1 MNKNELMAKIEAM
14 KAKKAQEMQQ
24 VEEPATQEE
33 TAQEMPPEKSKLV
46 SFQIIWSEATSKH
59 DGQEVYTWER
69 ANELMKEL
77 VKNITLTHN
86 EGYYKTKVR
95 LIWENGEEIIDRLD
109 LSLNEGDFNP
119 FKQTIQDYLKPQTGV
134 MYDSNLMQGDR
145 DTLLS
150 WSDEDENTTTE
161 PTAPPPTEP
170 NEETKPINLTLEVT
184 EVNNLTTIP
193 DTLKKLLGIT
203 ETIEESNDRSETALL
218 KASEQ
223 VETARAYIVYL
234 QSILPILE
242 AKVSAM
248 IEAKHKPAPIK
259 INNFTN
265 YQDN

>member
-1 MNKNELMAKIEAM
+1 MNKEQLMAKIEAL

-24 VEEPATQEE
+24 VEELTTQGE
-33 TAQEMPPEKSKLV
+33 TAQEMPTEKSKLV
-46 SFQIIWSEATSKH
+46 SFKVLWSEATSKY
-59 DGQEVYTWER
+59 DNVEAKTWR
-69 ANELMKEL
+69 DANNLML
-77 VKNITLTHN
+77 NVARCITL
-86 EGYYKTKVR
+86 ELDRGYDKTKIEIV
-95 LIWENGEEIIDRLD
+95 WENGHAITDRLD

-203 ETIEESNDRSETALL
+203 ETIEESNDRSGTALL

-223 VETARAYIVYL
+223 VETAKAYITYL
-234 QSILPILE
+234 QAILPILE
-242 AKVSAM
+242 AKVNAM
-248 IEAKHKPAPIK
+248 IEAKHKPAPIQ